1 MFVPSTRY
9 HHSCRKECKAF
20 LPDTFGLLCWN
31 VHKNNRKS
39 QFSDYLAKEIKKK
52 RIDLLVF
59 QEASFKNDE
68 ACKLSTFSYDAAANL
83 EIKGKFYGVLTAS
96 RVQSSY
102 AKAYLSE
109 GKEVFIGPHK
119 SLLLTSYLFKD
130 KSKILVLNVH
140 AINFRENERYNKEL
154 ERFFNFIKTY
164 EGALIIAGD
173 FNSWNIKRREKLYAS
188 VSKLKMKT
196 VSFGSSQDVKSF
208 LGNHLDFIFYKG
220 LELLDSSVAKAEL
233 YSDHNPLFARF
244 KKISK

>member
-9 HHSCRKECKAF
+9 HQSCRKECKAD

-31 VHKNNRKS
+31 VHKNNRNSK
-39 QFSDYLAKEIKKK
+39 FSDYLAKEIKKK
-52 RIDLLVF
+52 DIELLLF
-59 QEASFKNDE
+59 QEASFRNDE
-68 ACKLSTFSYDAAANL
+68 ACKLSNFSYDAAANL
-83 EIKGKFYGVLTAS
+83 ELKGKFYGVLTAS

-119 SLLLTSYLFKD
+119 SILLTSYLFKD
-130 KSKILVLNVH
+130 GSKILVLNVH
-140 AINFRENERYNKEL
+140 AINFRENARYNKEL
-154 ERFFNFIKTY
+154 ERFFDFIKTY
-164 EGALIIAGD
+164 EGPLIIAGD
-173 FNSWNIKRREKLYAS
+173 FNSWNIKRKEKPYTS
-188 VSKLKMKT
+188 VSKLKMKA

-220 LELLDSSVAKAEL
+220 LELLESSVSKAER

-244 KKISK
+244 KKL